1 MMNCKSGIWLFCLSL
16 LQTNFAIGSNNVPV
30 SSVSIHN
37 FTEESH
43 STDEEFYCYR
53 HPLGDFEFCQRCNS
67 KGWNPDCKQA
77 NECKCAN
84 IRVPTKGQLKG
95 GVKDCNDEANGWC
108 YVTKDSGCETLP
120 DSDGEYSP
128 DYYHDYEEA
137 QDQFYKSSEACTK
150 KQDNVGNE
158 YLLENIRIISDVL
171 EVRNKKGEKIDDSIF
186 FMETREECQAQ
197 CKSSKGS
204 CGAWSYNKE
213 DQECYL
219 HNVNACCGQFGKREI
234 NYKFV
239 SGYLCNVCWST
250 KNGTDCPCTAE
261 ERNPKEDESGHTSSS
276 GGAVDPTYLTS
287 AGSLS
292 VHTINTPADPCA
304 CRRGRRRQT
313 NKCTKRCLKPRCK
326 DPMVNPEG
334 TCEDT
339 PRCRNFGK
347 TLDDLMLPGKC

>member
-1 MMNCKSGIWLFCLSL
+1 MNYKSGVLLFCLSL
-16 LQTNFAIGSNNVPV
+16 LQISFAN
-30 SSVSIHN
+30 
-37 FTEESH
+37 
-43 STDEEFYCYR
+43 DEEFYCYK
-53 HPLGDFEFCQRCNS
+53 HPLGDYEFCQRCSS

-84 IRVPTKGQLKG
+84 VRVPTEGKLKG
-95 GVKDCNDEANGWC
+95 GFEECNKEGWC
-108 YVTKDSGCETLP
+108 YVTKDSGCKTLP

-137 QDQFYKSSEACTK
+137 QDQFYKSSEACEK

-158 YLLENIRIISDVL
+158 NLLENVRIITDIL
-171 EVRNKKGEKIDDSIF
+171 EVRNKRGEKIDDSIF

-197 CKSSKGS
+197 CESSKGS
-204 CGAWSYNKE
+204 CGAWSYNTE

-219 HNVNACCGQFGKREI
+219 HNVNACCGQFGKREK

-239 SGYLCNVCWST
+239 SGYLCNGCWST

-261 ERNPKEDESGHTSSS
+261 ERNPNKDGSGHSSG
-276 GGAVDPTYLTS
+276 GGAVDPTFQTS

-313 NKCTKRCLKPRCK
+313 NKCFKRCLKPRCK
-326 DPMVNPEG
+326 DPVANPKG

-339 PRCRNFGK
+339 TRCRHFGK
-347 TLDDLMLPGKC
+347 TLDELMYGKC